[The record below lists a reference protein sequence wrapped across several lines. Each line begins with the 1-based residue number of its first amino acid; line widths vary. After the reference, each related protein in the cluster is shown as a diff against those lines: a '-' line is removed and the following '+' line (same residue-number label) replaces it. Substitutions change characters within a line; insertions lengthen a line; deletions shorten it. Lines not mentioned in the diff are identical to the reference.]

1 MCGQLSS
8 EITEKLKN
16 AMALSLHSTKKKKSY
31 KFRNTDSYNYSFHPP
46 DQITASSG
54 KGDIQWQVSGVINK
68 EGRDDS
74 DPGRWTVNNTGKR
87 LSHQIML
94 AAAWVRRSS
103 PAYMNRSALIQ

>member
-103 PAYMNRSALIQ
+103 PTYMNRSALIQ